1 MCTFP
6 GSELEL
12 AISPCSLG
20 YKNRFFERTNEIN
33 KTLSR
38 LIEEKNNKYTHVH
51 VHEKTKGEHICDCN
65 EDFRTDYWMLWY
77 KYMIKG
83 YLGENANF
91 FRKIKLAKTKFK
103 KDRKMKQTNFPRKN

>member
-12 AISPCSLG
+12 AISPRSLG
-20 YKNRFFERTNEIN
+20 YKNRFFERINEIN
-33 KTLSR
+33 KTPPR
-38 LIEEKNNKYTHVH
+38 LIEEKSNKYTHVH
-51 VHEKTKGEHICDCN
+51 EKTKRECTCDYN
-65 EDFRTDYWMLWY
+65 EDFTTDYWMLWK
-77 KYMIKG
+77 KYMLKG
-83 YLGENANF
+83 YLDNNGNF